1 MQALVY
7 LFIAIAALA
16 LGAATYFGLSF
27 TPAEAVLAGLV
38 AASIGVIITERRL
51 RMRAERRLE
60 RGIEDLSRLLATD
73 AQAGS
78 VLGRRINALS
88 ELNPGQRLET
98 IEADISVLGTVI
110 RQVAEAVA
118 EIEEKATKPAAP
130 NPALAA
136 ERFSAEKPRTAP
148 APTTPA
154 EDEIEPIIPVE
165 LVRQAISEQRLVFH
179 IQPVARL
186 PQRRPAGYDLIP
198 RLMLEDGDLA
208 EPADFMP
215 RTGSTD
221 VLQRIEG
228 TALNEAV
235 AIARRARTGGQAI
248 TLYIPLSAAS
258 VRDSAAL
265 EQLIATLD
273 ANRVIAT
280 GLVFLIGEQDF
291 QSLLQ
296 SSRPA
301 LQAIQRRGAGFSLAS
316 ASSLRLNFTDLSEIG
331 VRSVRVNA
339 QRLIGTPEVYTDF
352 HLSDIASY
360 VGRFDMTLLATGVTD
375 ERQIVEL
382 LDNEI
387 MLVQGNHIAPAGPVR
402 ADLLLEPTRTVAP
415 PQPAQAT
422 ARRRAEV

>member
-7 LFIAIAALA
+7 LFIALA
-16 LGAATYFGLSF
+16 GFAIGAMTYFALSF
-27 TPAEAVLAGLV
+27 TLAEAILV
-38 AASIGVIITERRL
+38 ALVVVCIATLVTERRL
-51 RMRAERRLE
+51 RLRAEKRLE

-118 EIEEKATKPAAP
+118 EIEEKAAAAGVVASP
-130 NPALAA
+130 D
-136 ERFSAEKPRTAP
+136 RFAGEAPRAVSP
-148 APTTPA
+148 PQRH
-154 EDEIEPIIPVE
+154 DDIEPIIP
-165 LVRQAISEQRLVFH
+165 LDMVRQALGDQRLVYH

-198 RLMLEDGDLA
+198 RLMLEDGDVA
-208 EPADFMP
+208 EPVDFLP
-215 RTGSTD
+215 RHGGED
-221 VLQRIEG
+221 VLQRVDG

-248 TLYIPLSAAS
+248 SLYIPLSGATL
-258 VRDSAAL
+258 RDSAAV
-265 EQLIATLD
+265 EQLLAILD

-280 GLVFLIGEQDF
+280 GLIFTIGEVEF
-291 QSLLQ
+291 QELMQ
-296 SSRPA
+296 TARTA
-301 LQAIQRRGAGFSLAS
+301 LQAIQRRGAGFSLS
-316 ASSLRLNFTDLSEIG
+316 NASSLRLNFADLSELG
-331 VRSVRVNA
+331 VRTIRVNA
-339 QRLIGTPEVYTDF
+339 GKLINSPEVYTDF

-360 VGRFDMTLLATGVTD
+360 VGRFDITLLATGVSD

-387 MLVQGNHIAPAGPVR
+387 TLVQGNHVAPPGPVR
-402 ADLLLEPTRTVAP
+402 PDLLLEPTRTVAP
-415 PQPAQAT
+415 PAPQRPEA
-422 ARRRAEV
+422 ARRRAEL

>member
-7 LFIAIAALA
+7 LFIALA
-16 LGAATYFGLSF
+16 GFATGAATYFGLAF
-27 TPAEAVLAGLV
+27 TLAEAVLVALV
-38 AASIGVIITERRL
+38 ACCIGAVIMERRL
-51 RMRAERRLE
+51 RLRAEQRLE

-118 EIEEKATKPAAP
+118 EIEEKGPAPVA
-130 NPALAA
+130 AQSA
-136 ERFSAEKPRTAP
+136 ERFAGEAPRSAP
-148 APTTPA
+148 APRAPA
-154 EDEIEPIIPVE
+154 EDEIEPIIPLE
-165 LVRQAISEQRLVFH
+165 MLRQAIKDQRLVYH

-186 PQRRPAGYDLIP
+186 PQRRPAGYDLVP

-208 EPADFMP
+208 EPVDFMP
-215 RTGSTD
+215 REGGED
-221 VLQRIEG
+221 VLQRIDG

-248 TLYIPLSAAS
+248 TLYIPLSGASLRDNAAM
-258 VRDSAAL
+258 
-265 EQLIATLD
+265 EQILATLD

-280 GLVFLIGEQDF
+280 GLIFVIPETDF
-291 QSLLQ
+291 HDLMQRA
-296 SSRPA
+296 RPA
-301 LQAIQRRGAGFSLAS
+301 LQAIQRRGAGFSLSNAT
-316 ASSLRLNFTDLSEIG
+316 SLRLNFTDLSELG

-339 QRLIGTPEVYTDF
+339 GRLIHSPEVYTDF

-360 VGRFDMTLLATGVTD
+360 VGRFDMTLLATGLTD

-382 LDNEI
+382 LDNDI
-387 MLVQGNHIAPAGPVR
+387 MLVQGNHIAPPGPVR
-402 ADLLLEPTRTVAP
+402 PDLLLEPTRTVAP
-415 PQPAQAT
+415 PQPGQA

>member
-7 LFIAIAALA
+7 LFIALA
-16 LGAATYFGLSF
+16 GFAIGAMTYFALSF
-27 TPAEAVLAGLV
+27 TLAEAILV
-38 AASIGVIITERRL
+38 ALVVGCIATLVTERRL
-51 RMRAERRLE
+51 RLRAEKRLE

-118 EIEEKATKPAAP
+118 DIEEKTNAPAAVP
-130 NPALAA
+130 TSDRFVSEAPRPVAA
-136 ERFSAEKPRTAP
+136 TPRH
-148 APTTPA
+148 
-154 EDEIEPIIPVE
+154 DDVEPIIPLE
-165 LVRQAISEQRLVFH
+165 MVRQALGNQRLVYH

-186 PQRRPAGYDLIP
+186 PQRRPAGYDLVP
-198 RLMLEDGDLA
+198 RLMLEDGDMA
-208 EPADFMP
+208 EPVDFIP
-215 RTGSTD
+215 RHGGED
-221 VLQRIEG
+221 VLQRIDG

-248 TLYIPLSAAS
+248 TLYIPLSSAT
-258 VRDSAAL
+258 VRDSAAV
-265 EQLIATLD
+265 EQLLAILD

-280 GLVFLIGEQDF
+280 GLIFIVTEVEF
-291 QSLLQ
+291 QELMHTA
-296 SSRPA
+296 RTA
-301 LQAIQRRGAGFSLAS
+301 LQAIQRRGAGFSLSS
-316 ASSLRLNFTDLSEIG
+316 ASSLRLNFADLSELG
-331 VRSVRVNA
+331 VRTIRVNA
-339 QRLIGTPEVYTDF
+339 SELINSSEVYTDF

-360 VGRFDMTLLATGVTD
+360 VGRFDITLLATGVTD

-387 MLVQGNHIAPAGPVR
+387 TLVQGNHIAPAGPVR
-402 ADLLLEPTRTVAP
+402 PDLLLEPTRTVAP
-415 PQPAQAT
+415 PAPQRPEA
-422 ARRRAEV
+422 ARRRAEL